1 MNGVTYFQTAE
12 KRGIFLRPEKLEIEI
27 LNQPTSPAPAS
38 PTQRADSERSV
49 YINVK
54 KCHDIF
60 RLRIDIYYQCVP
72 DVC

>member
-1 MNGVTYFQTAE
+1 MLKTLNKNLGKNDGSVNGVTYFQTAE

-49 YINVK
+49 Y
-54 KCHDIF
+54 
-60 RLRIDIYYQCVP
+60 
-72 DVC
+72 